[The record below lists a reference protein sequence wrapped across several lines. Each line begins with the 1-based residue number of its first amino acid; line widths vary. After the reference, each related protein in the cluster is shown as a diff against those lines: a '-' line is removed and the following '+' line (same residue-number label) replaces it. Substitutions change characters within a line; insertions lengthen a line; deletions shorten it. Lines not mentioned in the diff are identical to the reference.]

1 MNITSSTKTFS
12 IFVVALITILFIVGG
27 YTYKLKIEN
36 ERYQL
41 MLEEIRTKN
50 EETAVNVNN
59 NDFQTT
65 TINEFNTQEIPATKE
80 TEEQNVS
87 NIFAFQTFNYSK
99 LIDESLE
106 YFISGTEFNY
116 SAINRRTAFKL
127 CTELGKGNYFIT
139 KISDDFYGVLFTK
152 ENPLE
157 GLFSSKVAYGIQ
169 LVTHSSY
176 SGISG
181 EISKLRENGYP
192 ALIYSWETS
201 QGNIYYGAILGIYP
215 DQLLASEQ
223 SSKLNVSRIK
233 EITGWNIEGRYIRK
247 IQ

>member
-1 MNITSSTKTFS
+1 MNINSSTKTFS

-36 ERYQL
+36 ERYKL
-41 MLEEIRTKN
+41 MLEEIRMRN
-50 EETAVNVNN
+50 EETAINKNN

-65 TINEFNTQEIPATKE
+65 TINEFNTKEIPTIKE
-80 TEEQNVS
+80 TEEQNDS

-106 YFISGTEFNY
+106 YFVSGTDFNY

-127 CTELGKGNYFIT
+127 CTELGEGNYFIT
-139 KISDDFYGVLFTK
+139 KISDDFYGVLLTK

-181 EISKLRENGYP
+181 EISELRENGYP
-192 ALIYSWETS
+192 ALIYRWETS
-201 QGNIYYGAILGIYP
+201 EGRIYYGAILGIYP

-223 SSKLNVSRIK
+223 SNKLNVGRIE

>member
-1 MNITSSTKTFS
+1 MNISSSIKTFS
-12 IFVVALITILFIVGG
+12 IFIVALITILFIVGG

-36 ERYQL
+36 ERYKL
-41 MLEEIRTKN
+41 MLEEIRVRN
-50 EETAVNVNN
+50 EETAPNN
-59 NDFQTT
+59 INYRVSTT
-65 TINEFNTQEIPATKE
+65 ASDDLNAQEIPTIKE
-80 TEEQNVS
+80 EEEQNDV
-87 NIFAFQTFNYSK
+87 NLFAFQTFNYDR

-106 YFISGTEFNY
+106 YFVSGTEFSY
-116 SAINRRTAFKL
+116 SAVNRRTAFKL

-139 KISDDFYGVLFTK
+139 KISDDFYGILLTK

-176 SGISG
+176 AGLSGVIS
-181 EISKLRENGYP
+181 ELRDNGYP
-192 ALIYSWETS
+192 ALIYRWETS
-201 QGNIYYGAILGIYP
+201 EGKIYYGAILGVYP
-215 DQLLASEQ
+215 DQLLASEH
-223 SSKLNVSRIK
+223 SDKLNVSRIE